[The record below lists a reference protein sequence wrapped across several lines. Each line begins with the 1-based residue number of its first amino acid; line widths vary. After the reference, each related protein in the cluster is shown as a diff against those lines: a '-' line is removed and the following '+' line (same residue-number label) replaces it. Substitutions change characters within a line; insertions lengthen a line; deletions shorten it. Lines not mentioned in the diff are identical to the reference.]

1 MPRGG
6 YRPGNETHTPHGQLA
21 KAGDS
26 DYRRNVVRMNAE
38 IAMLDNIDLK
48 DLEQVKRR
56 FAEYYEIVDKYGMTI
71 TVAGLALCLNGM
83 SRQTLWAISNDKP
96 ISSQGNMTTLPK
108 DVVDFI
114 KKQYKLYELQWETAM
129 QTNKINAVAGIF
141 LGKNNLGYRDEQ
153 NLVLT
158 PNTPLQ
164 EEDVEQ
170 IKEKYKRL
178 PDIDE

>member
-6 YRPGNETHTPHGQLA
+6 YRPGNENNPPPAKLA

-26 DYRRNVVRMNAE
+26 DYRRNVVKMNAE
-38 IAMLDNIDLK
+38 IALLDNIDLN
-48 DLEQVKRR
+48 DIAQVKRR
-56 FAEYYEIVDKYGMTI
+56 FAEYYEIVEKYGMSV
-71 TVAGLALCLNGM
+71 TVSGLGLCLNGM
-83 SRQTLWAISNDKP
+83 PRQMLWAIVNDKP
-96 ISSQGNMTTLPK
+96 ISSQGNMTKLPK
-108 DVVDFI
+108 DVVDLI
-114 KKQYKLYELQWETAM
+114 KKQYKLYEVQWETAM

-178 PDIDE
+178 PEE